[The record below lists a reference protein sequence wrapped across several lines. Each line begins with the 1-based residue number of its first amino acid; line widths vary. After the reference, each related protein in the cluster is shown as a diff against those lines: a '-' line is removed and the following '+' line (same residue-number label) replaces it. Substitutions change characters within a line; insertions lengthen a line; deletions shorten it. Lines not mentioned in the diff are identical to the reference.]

1 MFSKPEIGKTVTVS
15 TNWSDVFKVYVDYVR
30 ITHSKNTTS
39 GKVIASEDFDDPN
52 SFRLLTNN
60 ANYPVSVIPLE
71 RVIKL
76 DFDDGSVAAIREEIE
91 LPDEETWQV
100 SGSKGSSYIV
110 TRRGSRWSCECKG
123 FQFRLACK
131 HVNEKKQEVLDRK

>member
-15 TNWSDVFKVYVDYVR
+15 TDWNDVFKVYADYVR
-30 ITHSKNTTS
+30 ATHGKNTTS
-39 GKVIASEDFDDPN
+39 GKVVASADHDDPN

-71 RVIKL
+71 RVIEL
-76 DFDDGSVAAIREEIE
+76 EFDDGSKADVRQEID
-91 LPDEETWQV
+91 LPDEETWQA

-110 TRRGSRWSCECKG
+110 TRRGNTWTCECKG
-123 FQFRLACK
+123 FQFRQACK
-131 HVNEKKQEVLDRK
+131 HINEKKQEVLDR